1 VIYDIRHVT
10 TYAYESA
17 VSFARCSLRL
27 EPKSGDGQQL
37 LSHSVEIRP
46 RPAER
51 TIRHDFFGTHTENVL
66 IETAHP
72 QLVSIGRGVDIG
84 ARTTIIAHQQ
94 GEAVDSEPTVRIG
107 DDVFIGPSVTLLPH
121 VTIGDGAVVVAG
133 SIVTKSVPP
142 LTMVQGNPAG
152 PVARCRVPLGR
163 RTPMREFYKGLTPLK
178 RR

>member
-1 VIYDIRHVT
+1 VRNER
-10 TYAYESA
+10 AGRGA
-17 VSFARCSLRL
+17 LRRIL
-27 EPKSGDGQQL
+27 QLLALYGPGADTLRVRLHRWRGVAIGDGTF
-37 LSHSVEIRP
+37 I
-46 RPAER
+46 
-51 TIRHDFFGTHTENVL
+51 GTDVL

-72 QLVSIGRGVDIG
+72 QLVRIGRGVDIG

-94 GEAVDSEPTVRIG
+94 GEPVTAEPTVRIG
-107 DDVFIGPSVTLLPH
+107 DDVFIGPSSTLLPH

-133 SIVTKSVPP
+133 SVVTKSVPP

-163 RTPMREFYKGLTPLK
+163 STPMREFYRGLTPLK

>member
-1 VIYDIRHVT
+1 VSIRNERLGQGALRRILQLVALYGPGADTLRVRLHRWRGVT
-10 TYAYESA
+10 I
-17 VSFARCSLRL
+17 
-27 EPKSGDGQQL
+27 GDGTF
-37 LSHSVEIRP
+37 I
-46 RPAER
+46 
-51 TIRHDFFGTHTENVL
+51 GTDVL

-72 QLVSIGRGVDIG
+72 QLVRIGRGVDIG

-94 GEAVDSEPTVRIG
+94 GEPVDSEPTVRIG
-107 DDVFIGPSVTLLPH
+107 DDVFIGPTATLLPH

-133 SIVTKSVPP
+133 SVVTKSVPP

-163 RTPMREFYKGLTPLK
+163 ATPMREFYRGLTPLK

>member
-1 VIYDIRHVT
+1 VRNER
-10 TYAYESA
+10 AGRGA
-17 VSFARCSLRL
+17 LRRIL
-27 EPKSGDGQQL
+27 QLLALYGPGADTLRVRLHRWRGVAIGDGTF
-37 LSHSVEIRP
+37 I
-46 RPAER
+46 
-51 TIRHDFFGTHTENVL
+51 GTDVL

-72 QLVSIGRGVDIG
+72 QLVRIGRGVDIG

-94 GEAVDSEPTVRIG
+94 GEAVTAEPTVRIG
-107 DDVFIGPSVTLLPH
+107 DDVFIGPCSTLLPH

-133 SIVTKSVPP
+133 SVVTKSVPP

-163 RTPMREFYKGLTPLK
+163 STPMREFYRGLTPLK

>member
-1 VIYDIRHVT
+1 VRN
-10 TYAYESA
+10 ER
-17 VSFARCSLRL
+17 FARGAVRRVLQLLALYGPGASSLRVRL
-27 EPKSGDGQQL
+27 HRWRGVRIGEG
-37 LSHSVEIRP
+37 VFI
-46 RPAER
+46 
-51 TIRHDFFGTHTENVL
+51 GTDVL

-94 GEAVDSEPTVRIG
+94 GEPVPDEPTVRIG
-107 DDVFIGPSVTLLPH
+107 DDVFIGPCTTLLPH
-121 VTIGDGAVVVAG
+121 VTIGDGAVLVAG
-133 SIVTKSVPP
+133 SVVTKSVPP

-163 RTPMREFYKGLTPLK
+163 GTPMREFSRGLTPLK

>member
-1 VIYDIRHVT
+1 MRNEKLARNEQLGRGTLRRVLQLLALYGPGADTHRVRLHRWRGVDI
-10 TYAYESA
+10 
-17 VSFARCSLRL
+17 
-27 EPKSGDGQQL
+27 GDGTF
-37 LSHSVEIRP
+37 I
-46 RPAER
+46 
-51 TIRHDFFGTHTENVL
+51 GTDVL

-72 QLVSIGRGVDIG
+72 QLVRIGRGVDIG
-84 ARTTIIAHQQ
+84 ARVTIIAHQQ
-94 GEAVDSEPTVRIG
+94 GEEITTEPTVRIG
-107 DDVFIGPSVTLLPH
+107 DDVFIGPSSTVLPH

-163 RTPMREFYKGLTPLK
+163 KTPMREFYRGLTPLK

>member
-1 VIYDIRHVT
+1 VRN
-10 TYAYESA
+10 ER
-17 VSFARCSLRL
+17 FARGAIRRVLQLLALYGPGASSLRVRL
-27 EPKSGDGQQL
+27 HRWRGVRIGEG
-37 LSHSVEIRP
+37 VFI
-46 RPAER
+46 
-51 TIRHDFFGTHTENVL
+51 GTDVL

-94 GEAVDSEPTVRIG
+94 GEPVPHEPTVRIG
-107 DDVFIGPSVTLLPH
+107 DDVFIGPCTTLLPH
-121 VTIGDGAVVVAG
+121 VTIGDGAVLVAG
-133 SIVTKSVPP
+133 SVVTKSVPP

-163 RTPMREFYKGLTPLK
+163 GTPMREFYRGLTPLK